1 MISGILWWEP
11 NITFWYGGRIFK
23 PRYSNL
29 TKCQNSGEEEAGDS
43 EVPRPTQSNTDG
55 NDCCVIYQELPA
67 LDNVK
72 QTVTAEINI
81 GSSTGNMFCY
91 LDIPCLMPV
100 SHAAPGLASPDAMCG
115 DPGGSREGER
125 PDGEPGGPNADISPC
140 QVPTPKRSSS
150 IVKRL
155 QSAIS
160 GNVYIWQMVQ
170 HGFRANWPL
179 PQVSQHE
186 LFIPG
191 KHEIVL
197 WHTNTNSAQ
206 VGPQCSPLTRR
217 TRAPLLWPAQWD
229 RGQPG
234 QALGVAVAVRMGG
247 AAWPRPPCLCPV
259 SITAMRPSTCQ
270 TLASGW
276 VSLTDQ
282 LLSPRLMTVLV
293 SALCDFNNLDEI
305 S

>member
-1 MISGILWWEP
+1 MVVEYLSLDIQIWLNARTLERRRLEIQRCQDQHNQTLMAMIAASSIKSCRPWTMSSRLSP
-11 NITFWYGGRIFK
+11 
-23 PRYSNL
+23 PRSTL
-29 TKCQNSGEEEAGDS
+29 GL
-43 EVPRPTQSNTDG
+43 PL
-55 NDCCVIYQELPA
+55 VICFVFP
-67 LDNVK
+67 
-72 QTVTAEINI
+72 
-81 GSSTGNMFCY
+81 
-91 LDIPCLMPV
+91 IPCLMPV